1 MHSHTHTLRRSDPG
15 MHTGTYP
22 PLPLGA
28 LKLMCTPYNW
38 LIILRLCS
46 LTNHHRIVYKVELP
60 VFSIF
65 NMPKWVCG
73 LQVSSCV
80 LLAATSAISWPVV
93 WTSTNQKLPL
103 FIERLKIF
111 YTFLHETKIWLLSD
125 TGITQQHFMITKSW
139 SQIHLITKSH
149 WSIIIQ
155 SSTSMVW
162 KQILYGQLSYDN
174 NDWSR

>member
-1 MHSHTHTLRRSDPG
+1 
-15 MHTGTYP
+15 MHTSTYP

-46 LTNHHRIVYKVELP
+46 LTNRPRIVYKVELP

-93 WTSTNQKLPL
+93 WTSTNQKLLL

-155 SSTSMVW
+155 CSTSLVW

>member
-1 MHSHTHTLRRSDPG
+1 MHNADTTHSHTLRLSG
-15 MHTGTYP
+15 MHTSAYL

-46 LTNHHRIVYKVELP
+46 LTNRPRIVYKVELP

-80 LLAATSAISWPVV
+80 LLAATSAISWSVV
-93 WTSTNQKLPL
+93 STSTNQKLLL

-111 YTFLHETKIWLLSD
+111 YTFLHKTKIWLLLD

-155 SSTSMVW
+155 SSTS
-162 KQILYGQLSYDN
+162 LYGQLSYDN